1 MYILWSVRVAH
12 TVNRDQTMLQEV
24 VCTRLK
30 TIQKYKIM
38 CPKKCSRSLTLQEGV
53 IWQDVP
59 TGRENFGVFGW
70 VVTFGE
76 VVAFGGSIVIY
87 RNLVQP
93 GRKQHWL
100 LNTVY
105 VNSFNRPLRE
115 HISTRNAPLQET
127 SAFVDVFWLALLQA
141 WKWNAQLS
149 SGGTTYTLSRS
160 TTDMRSGIR
169 IFLPI
174 FHLASGRLPGCVLT
188 QKVELIIKNISS
200 KYSWLNVQFMRLL
213 ANKFM

>member
-1 MYILWSVRVAH
+1 MP
-12 TVNRDQTMLQEV
+12 
-24 VCTRLK
+24 
-30 TIQKYKIM
+30 QKVFSGTYF
-38 CPKKCSRSLTLQEGV
+38 
-53 IWQDVP
+53 
-59 TGRENFGVFGW
+59 TGRGHLTRCSKWKRKFWCFWMSGRQL
-70 VVTFGE
+70 E
-76 VVAFGGSIVIY
+76 VVAFWGSIVIY

-93 GRKQHWL
+93 GRKQGWL

-127 SAFVDVFWLALLQA
+127 SAFVDVSWLALLRA

-174 FHLASGRLPGCVLT
+174 FHLVSGRLPVCVLT
-188 QKVELIIKNISS
+188 QKVELITKNTTELLSL
-200 KYSWLNVQFMRLL
+200 KYSWLNLQFMRLL
-213 ANKFM
+213 VRKFM

>member
-1 MYILWSVRVAH
+1 MFSGTYITGSGRVMRCSKW
-12 TVNRDQTMLQEV
+12 NRKFWCVWMSD
-24 VCTRLK
+24 RL
-30 TIQKYKIM
+30 
-38 CPKKCSRSLTLQEGV
+38 L
-53 IWQDVP
+53 
-59 TGRENFGVFGW
+59 
-70 VVTFGE
+70 E

-93 GRKQHWL
+93 GRKQGWL

-127 SAFVDVFWLALLQA
+127 SAFVDVSWLALLQA

-174 FHLASGRLPGCVLT
+174 FHLASGRLPICVLT
-188 QKVELIIKNISS
+188 QKVELYKRITLDWTYSS
-200 KYSWLNVQFMRLL
+200 WDDWRINTRKVQCITFCC
-213 ANKFM
+213 FSGI